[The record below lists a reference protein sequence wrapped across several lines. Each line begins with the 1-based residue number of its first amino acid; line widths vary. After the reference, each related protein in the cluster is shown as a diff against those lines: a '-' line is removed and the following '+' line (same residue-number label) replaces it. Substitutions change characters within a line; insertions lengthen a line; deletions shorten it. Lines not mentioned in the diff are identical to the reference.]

1 MSTAVSL
8 LRPMLRRVG
17 TMLVLGAA
25 LSLPLTSAAAA
36 ATRYAA
42 PGGTGKDPC
51 ASPTN
56 PCPVFIAA
64 DRDVPRTT
72 IQAGDVVELAP
83 GIYRE
88 DEFGIVPTVKLPEG
102 VTVRGEP
109 GKSRPLIIVHA
120 NESYGPFYVPTGA
133 EVANVEIRNRSGYG
147 PAISIWGG
155 TIDRVIARSTTDNE
169 HTCEFTSGVVR
180 NSACFNSGGASA
192 IGANVL
198 PGGTLEKS
206 VIRHSTFVATGPG
219 SIGMNFIYYAGRVQ
233 IDAVGVLAKGEAKD
247 VVVRALKGD
256 TAAIPGL
263 GPRKVPTMNI
273 EFQAS
278 SYATIEKEPAKA
290 ARISITPPGTNGNI
304 TAVPL
309 LANDNLHQLPGS
321 PTIDKGAVDPTAAL
335 DIDGESRT
343 FGVAPDVGA
352 DELGLFRPR
361 PNSAPVTE
369 LVAPTA
375 RRASIRTP
383 ARWAE
388 FEFGSSDVGSR
399 FECKLDRKPYRAC
412 TSPYRVKKIKLGK
425 HAFRV
430 RAVDLQGLADPTP
443 PVFRWRVITWRVFRS
458 ELGS

>member
-1 MSTAVSL
+1 
-8 LRPMLRRVG
+8 ML
-17 TMLVLGAA
+17 TAA
-25 LSLPLTSAAAA
+25 LSLLTASAATA

-51 ASPTN
+51 ADPAR

-64 DRDVPRTT
+64 DRDVRGTT
-72 IQAGDVVELAP
+72 IKAGDVVELAP
-83 GIYRE
+83 GTYRE

-109 GKSRPLIIVHA
+109 GKRRPLIIVRH

-133 EVANVEIRNRSGYG
+133 EVENVEIRNRSGYG

-169 HTCEFTSGVVR
+169 HTCEFTSGIVR

-198 PGGTLEKS
+198 PGGPLKKS
-206 VIRHSTFVATGPG
+206 IIRNSTFVATGPR
-219 SIGMNFIYYAGRVQ
+219 SIGMDFIYYAGRVE
-233 IDAVGVLAKGEAKD
+233 IDVVGVLAKGEAKD
-247 VVVRALKGD
+247 VVARALEGD
-256 TAAIPGL
+256 TAAIPGF
-263 GPRKVPTMNI
+263 GPRKAPTMSI
-273 EFQAS
+273 EFQSS
-278 SYATIEKEPAKA
+278 SYATIEKEPAKT

-304 TAVPL
+304 TAMPL

-321 PTIDKGAVDPTAAL
+321 PTIDLGVADPTVAL
-335 DIDGESRT
+335 DIDGESRVI
-343 FGVAPDVGA
+343 GVAPDIGA
-352 DELGLFRPR
+352 DELGFFKPR
-361 PNSAPVTE
+361 PNAAPVTE
-369 LVAPTA
+369 LVAPTSP
-375 RRASIRTP
+375 RTPLRTP
-383 ARWAE
+383 AQWAE

-399 FECKLDRKPYRAC
+399 FECKLDRKSYRAC
-412 TSPYRVKKIKLGK
+412 TSPYRVKKVKLGK

-430 RAVDLQGLADPTP
+430 RAVDPQGLADPTP
-443 PVFRWRVITWRVFRS
+443 PVFRWRVVTWRVFRS